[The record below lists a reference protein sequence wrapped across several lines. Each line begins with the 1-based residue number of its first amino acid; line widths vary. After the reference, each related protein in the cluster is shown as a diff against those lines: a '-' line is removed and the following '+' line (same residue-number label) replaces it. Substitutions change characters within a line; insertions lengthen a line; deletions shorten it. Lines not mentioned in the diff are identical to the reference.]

1 MKWTS
6 LLASLVLGLA
16 ASTPGYSF
24 DLLDRM
30 LGNCGCGCE
39 TSCCETKSCGCRSRC
54 DRGCNRG
61 CCAPTCTKAAAPYQA
76 PSCTKAAAPYQEPT
90 CATKAASPYQ
100 APACGQDVVQK
111 GGCGCQDRCGCDRGC
126 FLSKLFS
133 CNKCCP
139 NTCHVDR
146 CNKGCD
152 TGCRDKC
159 DRGCG
164 GCNLF
169 SGWGGCFN
177 RCGCQ
182 KSCGCTP
189 TCTKAASPYQAPSCG
204 CDYAGGKA
212 GVVGGDVAPMP
223 PAPVVDPSAFIPTQR
238 RVVQASSSLVR

>member
-16 ASTPGYSF
+16 VCTPGYSF
-24 DLLDRM
+24 ELLDRM

-39 TSCCETKSCGCRSRC
+39 TSCCETKCRSRC
-54 DRGCNRG
+54 DRGCG
-61 CCAPTCTKAAAPYQA
+61 CQKSCCAPTCTKAATPYQA

-100 APACGQDVVQK
+100 APACGQEPCQK
-111 GGCGCQDRCGCDRGC
+111 GGCGCQDRCHRGC
-126 FLSKLFS
+126 FLDRLFS

-152 TGCRDKC
+152 RGCRDKC

-164 GCNLF
+164 GCGLNLF
-169 SGWGGCFN
+169 SGWGGCGC
-177 RCGCQ
+177 RDKCGCQ
-182 KSCGCTP
+182 P

-204 CDYAGGKA
+204 CDFGGKA

-238 RVVQASSSLVR
+238 RVVQASNSLVR